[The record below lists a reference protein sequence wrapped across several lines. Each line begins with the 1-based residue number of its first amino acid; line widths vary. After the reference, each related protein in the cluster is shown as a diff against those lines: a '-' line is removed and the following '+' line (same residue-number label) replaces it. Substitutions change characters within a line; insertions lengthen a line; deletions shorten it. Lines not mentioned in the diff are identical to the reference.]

1 MANVIAQRQRSER
14 QNIGLTHEEAAR
26 LLEAEGENRFAAKKK
41 ISPVR
46 IFAGQFHDVMVL
58 ILLIAVIVIPH
69 YFLHAKVIITKNE
82 IATSGGFIFL
92 KNDYMPIS
100 SIKSISV
107 IITPLGRFTGFN
119 FAVINALGARIL
131 ICFMRKSDLT
141 EIAETINAL
150 IRSREEPQETQRRAQ
165 KTRSQPQ
172 KRADDHN
179 HEHEQTTNNENKK
192 SGGAGAV

>member
-1 MANVIAQRQRSER
+1 MIA
-14 QNIGLTHEEAAR
+14 AA
-26 LLEAEGENRFAAKKK
+26 
-41 ISPVR
+41 VW
-46 IFAGQFHDVMVL
+46 VL

-131 ICFMRKSDLT
+131 ICFMRKATLP
-141 EIAETINAL
+141 
-150 IRSREEPQETQRRAQ
+150 R
-165 KTRSQPQ
+165 
-172 KRADDHN
+172 
-179 HEHEQTTNNENKK
+179 
-192 SGGAGAV
+192 

>member
-1 MANVIAQRQRSER
+1 MKRFLPAKRAMLMFYLLIAAAGAALNVVIYRYVTMLPEELVKMIA
-14 QNIGLTHEEAAR
+14 AA
-26 LLEAEGENRFAAKKK
+26 
-41 ISPVR
+41 VW
-46 IFAGQFHDVMVL
+46 VL

-100 SIKSISV
+100 SIKSVSV

-165 KTRSQPQ
+165 KTRRQPQ

-179 HEHEQTTNNENKK
+179 HDHEHEQTTNNDNKK